1 MFASRVTR
9 DIETPTD
16 PAYTVTIRQLSGRAK
31 ARCQEAV
38 ISRAAGLISRIGGA
52 SAFAEIQ
59 KLGGE
64 REVRQAVDR
73 DPAQSYD
80 QSTVLTEGIVRWTA
94 SEDVTPEQID
104 DLEPETS
111 DLLFREILRLSRIAV
126 TADDVA
132 TDEAAAKYG

>member
-1 MFASRVTR
+1 MFASRITKE
-9 DIETPTD
+9 IETPTD

-38 ISRAAGLISRIGGA
+38 ISRAAGLVERIGGA
-52 SAFAEIQ
+52 QAFAEIQ

-64 REVRQAVDR
+64 REVREAVDR

-80 QSTVLTEGIVRWTA
+80 QPTVLVEGIVSWTA
-94 SEDVTPEQID
+94 TEDVTPEQID

-126 TADDVA
+126 TAADTAD
-132 TDEAAAKYG
+132 DEAARKNG